1 MCFSLRWRLFCVLG
15 GIISRAEYS
24 KSPSVSR
31 ETIPPRR
38 LAEEG
43 VKNWPGRRNRLPH
56 PVCKPLD
63 SKEGGADGFVYRAA
77 RKPIF
82 HSFSAWGRVFRR
94 KRPRADAWGYPA
106 ASEDA
111 TGNRFGLPQC
121 GAGFSQASACGAALA
136 RLPQDSYEPLQR
148 DLPQREQNS
157 LTYGLASNSGA
168 CTRRKAAPC
177 VSFPSTTM
185 WNGSAGGVN
194 APLNSASFCSIRI
207 TC

>member
-63 SKEGGADGFVYRAA
+63 SKEGGADGWV
-77 RKPIF
+77 
-82 HSFSAWGRVFRR
+82 SSAG
-94 KRPRADAWGYPA
+94 PPA
-106 ASEDA
+106 SQFLTAS
-111 TGNRFGLPQC
+111 
-121 GAGFSQASACGAALA
+121 
-136 RLPQDSYEPLQR
+136 QR
-148 DLPQREQNS
+148 GD
-157 LTYGLASNSGA
+157 GLASKPVPSLTLGA
-168 CTRRKAAPC
+168 MWKSSRHAVKAMD
-177 VSFPSTTM
+177 SSTFACHSILRL
-185 WNGSAGGVN
+185 GS
-194 APLNSASFCSIRI
+194 P
-207 TC
+207 

>member
-63 SKEGGADGFVYRAA
+63 SKEGGADGFVCRAA
-77 RKPIF
+77 WKPIF
-82 HSFSAWGRVFRR
+82 HSFSA
-94 KRPRADAWGYPA
+94 
-106 ASEDA
+106 
-111 TGNRFGLPQC
+111 L
-121 GAGFSQASACGAALA
+121 
-136 RLPQDSYEPLQR
+136 
-148 DLPQREQNS
+148 S
-157 LTYGLASNSGA
+157 LTGYVRIVAARDEDNGDWRPHNALSGTA
-168 CTRRKAAPC
+168 KTRRR
-177 VSFPSTTM
+177 
-185 WNGSAGGVN
+185 
-194 APLNSASFCSIRI
+194 LHEI
-207 TC
+207 T